1 MALIKLVGGL
11 LLRELSYNF
20 PVVPG
25 ILPVKTSI
33 IILDK
38 KQQKQQQINNNKTTP
53 QQVVRCTAC
62 YFV

>member
-1 MALIKLVGGL
+1 MALIKLVDGL

-38 KQQKQQQINNNKTTP
+38 KQQKQQQITTKQHPNKWSD
-53 QQVVRCTAC
+53 VLHVIL
-62 YFV
+62 FD